1 MKVRTEARREA
12 IVEAAAQLFQEMG
25 YERAS
30 MNELSKR
37 LGGSKATLYNYF
49 PSKEELF
56 SAVIRTYA
64 TQHLTDAANV
74 LNDAVAKSVTLEE
87 KLQRFGEQM
96 LQVMTTNNTALS
108 VYRMVVGEAGH
119 SDMGML
125 FYESGPRESVE
136 KLARLFSSAMD
147 NGALRLGDPQVRAL
161 QFLALL
167 TAEIEI
173 RIYQRTAPPMSE
185 KRVREMTACA
195 VRMFMAGAGK

>member
-1 MKVRTEARREA
+1 MKVRPEARHEA

-49 PSKEELF
+49 PSKEALF
-56 SAVIRTYA
+56 SAVIRTY
-64 TQHLTDAANV
+64 TTHHLTEAASL

-96 LQVMTTNNTALS
+96 LQVMTTDNTALS
-108 VYRMVVGEAGH
+108 VYRIVVGEAGR

-147 NGALRLGDPQVRAL
+147 NGILRLGDPQVRAV
-161 QFLALL
+161 QFLALI
-167 TAEIEI
+167 TAEIEV
-173 RIYQRTAPPMSE
+173 RIFQRNAPPLSE